1 MQRPLSGVTI
11 PGKWLIIWIMM
22 LVGLCCLPAL
32 LMVVGVDF
40 GNATS
45 HSFHNQTFETE
56 HAATEAMF
64 HAMSGSFL
72 HSIVEWSAFCVAVV
86 IALAAMLHYRLN
98 GQNSTPIISLVLLS
112 AGTMDAFHVLAA
124 DRLIPAVA
132 DNTTFIPFT
141 WALSRFFNAAI
152 TIIGVGLLVFTHERK
167 NQRRV
172 GLILLTS
179 LLFAACGSLLVW
191 GCARYEH
198 LPTSIYPEQ
207 FISRPWD
214 IPPLVLFIVA
224 SLVVIPSALQR
235 HRNVF
240 LLTIWMSMIPQ
251 IATQLYMA
259 LGSRALFDSA
269 FNVAHVIKILAYV
282 MPLGGLCVDYVLL
295 HLQLEHSVR
304 HISRSRAK
312 LRQKHDQLQA
322 VLVNI
327 SDAVM
332 TVSRMGLIKT
342 ANRTATQLFGY
353 NTKTLHNMHIED
365 VIKDMPVSFD
375 GVCQQLDYSQS
386 QWQSAY
392 YLEATGWHADQHGFD
407 AEVGVN
413 RLCDSPDTDYVVSVH
428 DCTQIRHV
436 TRELA
441 HARDQAHLAAEAR
454 DRLLSNVSFE
464 LRTPLNA
471 MMGFATLL
479 EEQLRDLHMNE
490 LLEDA
495 SEIRHAGH
503 HLQEMINEI
512 LDLAT
517 INQGKL
523 DITIGPANLK
533 SLCQHVMQASL
544 GIIEASSNIIHLH
557 CMEDQLVIQTDGD
570 RLHQV
575 LFNLVTNAAKLTQ
588 DSRIDLHV
596 QTHDFQQRPGVM
608 INIHIDGLN
617 LPDAQQQLI
626 FEIFGNTSEPSHPIM
641 GSGTGLSLSQRLV
654 DLLGGQIHLSCDP
667 ESGTT
672 FHLQLPIDGPQLAPI
687 EVKDALNTAEV
698 EVVIN
703 DR

>member
-1 MQRPLSGVTI
+1 MHRPLSGVII
-11 PGKWLIIWIMM
+11 PGKWLIIWTMM
-22 LVGLCCLPAL
+22 LVAVCCLPAL
-32 LMVVGVDF
+32 LMAVGVDF
-40 GNATS
+40 GNAPG
-45 HSFHNQTFETE
+45 HAFHRQIFESE

-86 IALAAMLHYRLN
+86 IALAAILHYRLN
-98 GQNSTPIISLVLLS
+98 GQNSTPIISLILLS

-124 DRLIPAVA
+124 DRLIPTVP
-132 DNTTFIPFT
+132 DNATFIPFT
-141 WALSRFFNAAI
+141 WALSRFFNAGI
-152 TIIGVGLLVFTHERK
+152 TIIGVGLLVFTHQRK
-167 NQRRV
+167 HQRRV
-172 GLILLTS
+172 GLIVFTS
-179 LLFAACGSLLVW
+179 LLFAGCGSLLVW
-191 GCARYEH
+191 GCARYEQ

-214 IPPLVLFIVA
+214 IPPLVMFIVA

-240 LLTIWMSMIPQ
+240 LLTIWLSMIPQ

-269 FNVAHVIKILAYV
+269 FNVAHVIKILAYIT
-282 MPLGGLCVDYVLL
+282 PLGGLCVDYVLL
-295 HLQLEHSVR
+295 HMQLERSVR
-304 HISRSRAK
+304 HISRSRTK
-312 LRQKHDQLQA
+312 LREKHDHLQA

-327 SDAVM
+327 GDAVL
-332 TVSRMGLIKT
+332 TVSRHGQIKT
-342 ANRTATQLFGY
+342 ANPTATQLFGHHRE
-353 NTKTLHNMHIED
+353 LLCLMHIDD
-365 VIKDMPVSFD
+365 VLKDMPVSFQ
-375 GVCQQLDYSQS
+375 GICHQLDHSQS

-407 AEVGVN
+407 AEIGVN
-413 RLCDSPDTDYVVSVH
+413 RLSDSPHSDYVVSIH
-428 DCTQIRHV
+428 DCTQIHHV

-479 EEQLRDLHMNE
+479 EDQLRDLHMNE
-490 LLEDA
+490 LIEDA

-523 DITIGPANLK
+523 DITIGPVNLK
-533 SLCQHVMQASL
+533 SLCQHVMQSSL
-544 GIIEASSNIIHLH
+544 GIIEASSNIMHLH
-557 CMEDQLVIQTDGD
+557 CDEDQLVIQTDSD
-570 RLHQV
+570 RLHQI
-575 LFNLVTNAAKLTQ
+575 LFNLLTNAAKMTQ

-596 QTHDFQQRPGVM
+596 QLQDYHDRPGVM
-608 INIHIDGLN
+608 INISIAGLK
-617 LPDAQQQLI
+617 LSDSQQQLI
-626 FEIFGNTSEPSHPIM
+626 FEIFGNTSEPSHP
-641 GSGTGLSLSQRLV
+641 
-654 DLLGGQIHLSCDP
+654 
-667 ESGTT
+667 
-672 FHLQLPIDGPQLAPI
+672 
-687 EVKDALNTAEV
+687 
-698 EVVIN
+698 
-703 DR
+703 